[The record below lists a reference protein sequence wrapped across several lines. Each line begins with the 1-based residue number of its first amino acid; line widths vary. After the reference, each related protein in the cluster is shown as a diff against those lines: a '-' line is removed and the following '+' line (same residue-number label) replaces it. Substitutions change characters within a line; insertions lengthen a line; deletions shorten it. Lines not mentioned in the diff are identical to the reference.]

1 MVVLLPCVAAVEGEV
16 VLPAAEAQE
25 PPEEE
30 VGPVL
35 EVEEP
40 PEEVGP
46 VLEVEEPPEEVAGP
60 ALEVVG
66 AVVAVLARDD
76 VEEGPEFI
84 NPRWPSLTQGR
95 PPGALFRAVA
105 TWVRAGFG
113 RASDAPGS
121 QRAAEGSDGYAQRR
135 SPPWRRPCRAVRAFC
150 RCLRLL
156 ARDLHE
162 RAGDLAQALGM
173 DLGQLDDPSVVVRVV
188 ALGFRREPTNGDH
201 EPAREFALA
210 QEFVEGVDL
219 GHYGCRQGGRLH
231 DGHRQRLAESSG
243 AISSPGLTL
252 VLDMR

>member
-84 NPRWPSLTQGR
+84 NPRWPSLTQGKAAWCVI
-95 PPGALFRAVA
+95 PGGGYLGAGR
-105 TWVRAGFG
+105 VRT
-113 RASDAPGS
+113 R
-121 QRAAEGSDGYAQRR
+121 QRR
-135 SPPWRRPCRAVRAFC
+135 AWESK
-150 RCLRLL
+150 
-156 ARDLHE
+156 
-162 RAGDLAQALGM
+162 G
-173 DLGQLDDPSVVVRVV
+173 
-188 ALGFRREPTNGDH
+188 
-201 EPAREFALA
+201 
-210 QEFVEGVDL
+210 
-219 GHYGCRQGGRLH
+219 GGRF
-231 DGHRQRLAESSG
+231 
-243 AISSPGLTL
+243 
-252 VLDMR
+252 